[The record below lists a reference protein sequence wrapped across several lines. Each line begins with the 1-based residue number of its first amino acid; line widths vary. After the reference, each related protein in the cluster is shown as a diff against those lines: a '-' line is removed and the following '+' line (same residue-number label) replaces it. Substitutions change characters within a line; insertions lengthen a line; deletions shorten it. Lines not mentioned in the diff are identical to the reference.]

1 MRTQPTNSTSTFDE
15 KINKDRFLYT
25 ILSLIGQQVN
35 VHLKDGAVIEGL
47 FHSASDPTND
57 PKLDEF
63 RLDLPL
69 VRSISKR
76 FMRKGRVQNTIVF
89 NFNEISHVVARKVSK
104 RDDGFETN
112 SKIGA
117 AAAETERKNMKQ
129 LWNRELERCND
140 AWVSDV
146 KDEELPDEMDKRN
159 TSGGKWD
166 QFKHF
171 KPLRPGSYVY
181 FFLFEPRAHPH
192 PPTHTHTQGCQKFRC
207 FL

>member
-1 MRTQPTNSTSTFDE
+1 
-15 KINKDRFLYT
+15 
-25 ILSLIGQQVN
+25 
-35 VHLKDGAVIEGL
+35 
-47 FHSASDPTND
+47 
-57 PKLDEF
+57 
-63 RLDLPL
+63 
-69 VRSISKR
+69 
-76 FMRKGRVQNTIVF
+76 MRKGRVQNTIVF

-104 RDDGFETN
+104 REDGFETD

-146 KDEELPDEMDKRN
+146 KDEELPDEMDKRK

-171 KPLRPGSYVY
+171 KPLRPGTYVL
-181 FFLFEPRAHPH
+181 FFFKSFIS
-192 PPTHTHTQGCQKFRC
+192 PTKE
-207 FL
+207 L